1 MTLKPVA
8 DGGRPVGR
16 VYEGIAPAKSTKG
29 DMNIRRLRS
38 AKLPL
43 SGTRETSAP

>member
-29 DMNIRRLRS
+29 GSKLHISVRPEIAIIRN
-38 AKLPL
+38 P
-43 SGTRETSAP
+43 